1 MSGVS
6 QESILGSLLFNILIC
21 DLFIIMYNID
31 ISSYADDNTVYTT
44 GNSLEEVIKI

>member
-31 ISSYADDNTVYTT
+31 ISSYADDNTVHTT